1 MKKNIIIKFLAG
13 ISVLSLAASCNYEE
27 INTNPYEMT
36 DEMGKMDGLSLGSYI
51 TTMERY
57 VLPVGTQADRT
68 DMINEYQIAY
78 HLSADCWS
86 GYFGQDNNWGGGN
99 NNTTYYLNNGWLSAT
114 YKDSYTNVL
123 PSWKKI
129 KATSEKLNAPEV
141 FALAE
146 ILKISCWHKT
156 LESFG
161 PIPYTHAGEMAL
173 VIPFDSE
180 KDVYTAMF
188 KDLKA
193 AIEVLTPYAETNST
207 IVADYDAVY
216 AGSAR
221 QWVKYANSLML
232 RLAMRIRYADEA
244 MSKQWV
250 GEALNQHIGLMTA
263 ANDAAQ
269 MSKGAGYVFVNN
281 IQYLAESYEECR
293 VATSVYAYLNG
304 YHDPR
309 LGKYMKPSPTYPS
322 ALTGFDGEKYA
333 PIPSGTAYP
342 KGTYA
347 KAALP
352 NMTSDT
358 PTYWMRTSEVLFLKA
373 EAALVWPE
381 FGDAADLYKKGV
393 EMSFEENGLS
403 AAAADAYLTTSFKP
417 EAVSIFSYTAPA
429 PTEAT
434 TEFSGTTEQKLEKI
448 MIQKWIAL
456 YPNGQEAWT
465 EWRRTGYPVLNQVRD
480 NRGTGYGVTKEDRIR
495 RMMYPE
501 SFYQSEQ
508 DNANYQD
515 ALSKLG
521 GKDSPT
527 TRLWWDCKK

>member
-221 QWVKYANSLML
+221 QWVKYANSLISDSRCASDML
-232 RLAMRIRYADEA
+232 TR
-244 MSKQWV
+244 Q
-250 GEALNQHIGLMTA
+250 
-263 ANDAAQ
+263 
-269 MSKGAGYVFVNN
+269 
-281 IQYLAESYEECR
+281 CR
-293 VATSVYAYLNG
+293 S
-304 YHDPR
+304 
-309 LGKYMKPSPTYPS
+309 
-322 ALTGFDGEKYA
+322 
-333 PIPSGTAYP
+333 SG
-342 KGTYA
+342 
-347 KAALP
+347 
-352 NMTSDT
+352 
-358 PTYWMRTSEVLFLKA
+358 
-373 EAALVWPE
+373 
-381 FGDAADLYKKGV
+381 
-393 EMSFEENGLS
+393 
-403 AAAADAYLTTSFKP
+403 
-417 EAVSIFSYTAPA
+417 
-429 PTEAT
+429 
-434 TEFSGTTEQKLEKI
+434 
-448 MIQKWIAL
+448 
-456 YPNGQEAWT
+456 
-465 EWRRTGYPVLNQVRD
+465 
-480 NRGTGYGVTKEDRIR
+480 
-495 RMMYPE
+495 
-501 SFYQSEQ
+501 
-508 DNANYQD
+508 
-515 ALSKLG
+515 
-521 GKDSPT
+521 
-527 TRLWWDCKK
+527 

>member
-188 KDLKA
+188 NDLKA
-193 AIEVLTPYAETNST
+193 AIEVLTPFAETNAT

-250 GEALNQHIGLMTA
+250 GEALNHNIGLMTA

-269 MSKGAGYVFVNN
+269 MSTGAGYVFVNN

-309 LGKYMKPSPTYPS
+309 LGKYMKSSPTYSS

-333 PIPSGTAYP
+333 PIPSGTANP

-352 NMTSDT
+352 NMTSST

-403 AAAADAYLTTSFKP
+403 AAAADAYLTTALKP
-417 EAVSIFSYTAPA
+417 EAVSIFGYTAPA

-434 TEFSGTTEQKLEKI
+434 TEFNGTTEQKLEKI

-465 EWRRTGYPVLNQVRD
+465 EWRRTGYPVLNQVKY
-480 NRGTGYGVTKEDRIR
+480 NYGTGYGVTKEDRIR

-508 DNANYQD
+508 DKANYQD

-521 GKDSPT
+521 GEDSPT